1 MPLFRSSS
9 GLDAILNRPEDD
21 GVVNHLL
28 SNPLSTIARYLY
40 DFFPISHPVVYPHRN
55 GNGKGDGNDSND
67 DDAVTV
73 VCVSDT
79 HNTKPRLPPGDV
91 LVHAGDLTA
100 SGTKRELREALRWI
114 RAQPHRFKVIVAGNH
129 DLCLDEAGYGRRRG
143 EKGIRVGGQS
153 QDNDSYSIT
162 SRRDEDEDDDDDGDG
177 SPLDWGDIIYL
188 NRTTTTLTI
197 PPRRPNNG
205 NRTYADR
212 KIRIYGSP
220 YTPRHGNWAF
230 QYPRSGG
237 AAPYCSSSSSFS
249 SSSTTSTT
257 SWRKADVDNDSDNS
271 GDPWR
276 GTIPP
281 GTDILVTHAPPKGH
295 MDDPR
300 GHWGCE
306 MLLAEVWRAR
316 PRLHVFGHVHCGRGR
331 EAVAFDGL
339 QAAYEEVVLLEAEAF
354 AVAAAGGGGGGG
366 GGCGGVGNVVMAWVK
381 ALLGLG
387 WCFLVWGWVLW
398 WQGGRRRTGRTVFVN
413 AAAVGGVQDRLVREA
428 IVVRI

>member
-1 MPLFRSSS
+1 MPLLRSSS

-21 GVVNHLL
+21 GFAAHLL
-28 SNPLSTIARYLY
+28 SSPLSTVARYLY
-40 DFFPISHPVVYPHRN
+40 DFFPVSHPVVYPH
-55 GNGKGDGNDSND
+55 GSGNDRI

-79 HNTKPRLPPGDV
+79 HNTKPHLPPGDI

-100 SGTKRELREALRWI
+100 SGTRRELREALEWI
-114 RAQPHRFKVIVAGNH
+114 RAQPHRFKVVVAGNH
-129 DLCLDEAGYGRRRG
+129 DLCLDKGYG
-143 EKGIRVGGQS
+143 KGIKLCGRS
-153 QDNDSYSIT
+153 QGDGSSSI
-162 SRRDEDEDDDDDGDG
+162 SRRDDEEDDDG

-188 NRTTTTLTI
+188 NRTATTLTI
-197 PPRRPNNG
+197 PPRRPSDG

-212 KIRIYGSP
+212 EIRVYGSP
-220 YTPRHGNWAF
+220 YTPRHGKWAF

-237 AAPYCSSSSSFS
+237 AAPYCSSSSSS
-249 SSSTTSTT
+249 SL
-257 SWRKADVDNDSDNS
+257 RKTEIDNDTSA
-271 GDPWR
+271 DPWR

-281 GTDILVTHAPPKGH
+281 GTDVLVTHAPPKGH

-331 EAVAFDGL
+331 EAVAFDAL
-339 QAAYEEVVLLEAEAF
+339 QAAYEDVVLLEAEAF
-354 AVAAAGGGGGGG
+354 AVATGGGGGVGTR
-366 GGCGGVGNVVMAWVK
+366 VGNVVMAWVK
-381 ALLGLG
+381 ALLALG

-398 WQGGRRRTGRTVFVN
+398 WCGGRRGTGGTVFVN
-413 AAAVGGVQDRLVREA
+413 AAAVGGVRDRLVREA
-428 IVVRI
+428 VVVRI

>member
-1 MPLFRSSS
+1 MPLSRSSS

-21 GVVNHLL
+21 GIATRLL
-28 SNPLSTIARYLY
+28 SSPLSTGARYLY
-40 DFFPISHPVVYPHRN
+40 DSFPVSHPVTY
-55 GNGKGDGNDSND
+55 GSGSGNDKN

-79 HNTKPRLPPGDV
+79 HNTKPRLPPGDI

-100 SGTKRELREALRWI
+100 SGTRRELREALGWI
-114 RAQPHRFKVIVAGNH
+114 RAQPHRFKVVVAGNH
-129 DLCLDEAGYGRRRG
+129 DLCLDKGYG
-143 EKGIRVGGQS
+143 KGIKLGGRS
-153 QDNDSYSIT
+153 RDGEGSSM
-162 SRRDEDEDDDDDGDG
+162 SRRDGEDDDDDDG
-177 SPLDWGDIIYL
+177 SPLGWGDIIYL
-188 NRTTTTLTI
+188 NRTATTLTI
-197 PPRRPNNG
+197 PPRRLDDG
-205 NRTYADR
+205 DRTYAGR
-212 KIRIYGSP
+212 EIRVYGSP

-237 AAPYCSSSSSFS
+237 AAPYCSSSSSS
-249 SSSTTSTT
+249 LRTT
-257 SWRKADVDNDSDNS
+257 DVDNATS
-271 GDPWR
+271 DPWR

-281 GTDILVTHAPPKGH
+281 GTDVLVTHAPPKGH

-339 QAAYEEVVLLEAEAF
+339 QAAYEAVVLLEAEAF
-354 AVAAAGGGGGGG
+354 AVVASGGGGGVGVNIG
-366 GGCGGVGNVVMAWVK
+366 RRVGNVVMAWFK
-381 ALLGLG
+381 ALLALG
-387 WCFLVWGWVLW
+387 WCLLVWGWVLW
-398 WQGGRRRTGRTVFVN
+398 WHGGRRGTGRTVFVN
-413 AAAVGGVQDRLVREA
+413 AAAVGGVRDRLVREA